1 MVIDGIRFDPAAAQ
15 AHDDD
20 VGLWRQL
27 AATLA
32 TRAAHHADLLSRAR
46 CDANWL
52 ASAHRLRA
60 LGASFDA
67 IELREAGEFALASA
81 PGDPVAI
88 RRAQSA
94 ALALHTCG

>member
-1 MVIDGIRFDPAAAQ
+1 MMIDGLSFDRAAQ
-15 AHDDD
+15 PLLDDEA
-20 VGLWRQL
+20 GLWRQL

-60 LGASFDA
+60 LGASFNA
-67 IELREAGEFALASA
+67 TELREAGDFALISA
-81 PGDPVAI
+81 PGDPVAV
-88 RRAQSA
+88 RRAQNA
-94 ALALHTCG
+94 AQALQPTG